1 MNKAYFLVLP
11 QVHMLDLAGPMQV
24 MGTLAELGIAGV
36 DIECIGPQPQVR
48 SFQGVVLEHVA
59 PLPRRL
65 DPQDVVFVIGSKLGA
80 EAMAAPPW
88 RAAAAWLRE
97 QVASM
102 DTPPTVAGICTGT
115 FLLGDAG
122 LLDGRSCT
130 THHEF
135 VQRLRRHHPAAQVV
149 ENRLC
154 VQDGRLWT
162 SAGVAAGIDLALQLI
177 AQSFGDHV
185 ALRVARENVVPLR
198 RFGSDPALSVRF
210 RWRDH
215 GNQLV
220 HAMQDEIAND
230 LSRHWTGEALA
241 RKAGFSTRH
250 LARLFKTET
259 GVTMKRYQT
268 ELRMDL
274 ARRLVQGSTLS
285 LEHIAERCGFGSMQA
300 FRATWNKFE
309 REPPS
314 RRRRLAARDEGH

>member
-1 MNKAYFLVLP
+1 V
-11 QVHMLDLAGPMQV
+11 
-24 MGTLAELGIAGV
+24 AGV
-36 DIECIGPQPQVR
+36 
-48 SFQGVVLEHVA
+48 
-59 PLPRRL
+59 
-65 DPQDVVFVIGSKLGA
+65 
-80 EAMAAPPW
+80 
-88 RAAAAWLRE
+88 
-97 QVASM
+97 
-102 DTPPTVAGICTGT
+102 CTGA

-122 LLDGRSCT
+122 LLDGHACT
-130 THHEF
+130 THHEH
-135 VQRLRRHHPAAQVV
+135 VAQLRRRHPAAQVL

-154 VQDGRLWT
+154 GLDGRLWT
-162 SAGVAAGIDLALQLI
+162 SAGVAAGIDLALQLV
-177 AQSFGDHV
+177 AQRFGEHV

-198 RFGSDPALSVRF
+198 RFSGDPALSLRF
-210 RWRDH
+210 RWREH

-230 LSRHWTGEALA
+230 LSHPWTGEALA

-285 LEHIAERCGFGSMQA
+285 LEHVAERCGFGSMQA

-309 REPPS
+309 GEPPS
-314 RRRRLAARDEGH
+314 RRRRLAAREDGED